1 MRWGGGAQSLVGA
14 AHTPGKAGGKGILGG
29 GRNKDRG
36 QAPDLH
42 GRRDVLGAWCPDGAQ
57 ASGSGALT
65 SLNSWIWAC
74 SNMEKTLE
82 EPRWACLVAAAL
94 LRVPAFLLACN
105 TTGGDGSSPQL
116 PKDSLPSTT
125 LEHSR
130 ENRGPGSWFSTWRPP
145 LWAQHRHSTGSTPP
159 AQRTAPGSPPA
170 WSPPPGTHHP
180 LSLQRPG
187 CLKGPTAP
195 FMSQPYHLERQIR
208 TGGEDRPK
216 LGSLCLGWGKT
227 GPPSGFQP
235 RSQRPS
241 GPRQTCDM
249 QCPPVLA
256 LPSAPPPERRAGSQ
270 LSLLQG

>member
-1 MRWGGGAQSLVGA
+1 MRWRGHSLQREQPTPQARQEVRGSWVVGGARTGA
-14 AHTPGKAGGKGILGG
+14 KT
-29 GRNKDRG
+29 
-36 QAPDLH
+36 PDLR
-42 GRRDVLGAWCPDGAQ
+42 GRRDVLGAWSPDGAQ

-94 LRVPAFLLACN
+94 PRVPAFLLACN
-105 TTGGDGSSPQL
+105 TTSGDGSSPQL
-116 PKDSLPSTT
+116 PKNSLPWTT
-125 LEHSR
+125 PEHSQ
-130 ENRGPGSWFSTWRPP
+130 ETRGPGSCFSPWRPS
-145 LWAQHRHSTGSTPP
+145 LWAQHRHRSTGSTPP
-159 AQRTAPGSPPA
+159 AQRTAPWRLPT
-170 WSPPPGTHHP
+170 WSPPLATHHP

-187 CLKGPTAP
+187 CLQGPTAP

-227 GPPSGFQP
+227 GPLSRFQP
-235 RSQRPS
+235 HSQRPS

-249 QCPPVLA
+249 QCLPVLA
-256 LPSAPPPERRAGSQ
+256 L
-270 LSLLQG
+270 